1 MIARLLYDKGY
12 HEYVEAAQKIKKEFP
27 DVQFRLLGAFA
38 ESSPNHVPKSI
49 VARDCSNGYINYL
62 GFSSNVIPIIQ
73 EADCIVLPSFYLEG
87 LSRTL
92 MEGLAMGKPIITTDI
107 PGCRETV
114 DDGVNGF
121 LVKPKD
127 VNSLVSVIERFLEL
141 PQEQRHEMGRR
152 SRQKAEKEF
161 DVKEVIAI
169 YKQITSPWVAPK
181 TNNLIFPNVF

>member
-1 MIARLLYDKGY
+1 MTPTIFLMIARLLYDKGY

-49 VARDCSNGYINYL
+49 VVRDCSNGYINYL

-92 MEGLAMGKPIITTDI
+92 MEGLAIGKPIITTDI

-127 VNSLVSVIERFLEL
+127 VNSLVSAIERFLEL
-141 PQEQRHEMGRR
+141 SQEQRHEMGRR

-169 YKQITSPWVAPK
+169 YKQITSPWVASK
-181 TNNLIFPNVF
+181 TNN